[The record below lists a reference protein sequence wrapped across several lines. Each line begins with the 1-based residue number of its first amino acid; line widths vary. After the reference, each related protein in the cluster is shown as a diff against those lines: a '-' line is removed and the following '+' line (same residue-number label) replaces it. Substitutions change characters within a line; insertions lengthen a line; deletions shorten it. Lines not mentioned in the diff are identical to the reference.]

1 MGLEFID
8 PRPAAAAAVD
18 RLESRLG
25 VELPAAF
32 RSVLT
37 AVSNGGAVEPV
48 AMVSDLRVGVV
59 AVLGADRS
67 DGLDIE
73 ARIVQ
78 VGEDRLPGGLIPII
92 DAEGGNL
99 VCLSARS
106 SDFGTVWFWDH
117 ERESEGAALS
127 LLAADF
133 DEFVDE
139 LSPLDDDSPTPVEEA
154 WIDRSF
160 LAGLDGDGD

>member
-1 MGLEFID
+1 M
-8 PRPAAAAAVD
+8 
-18 RLESRLG
+18 
-25 VELPAAF
+25 
-32 RSVLT
+32 
-37 AVSNGGAVEPV
+37 VSN
-48 AMVSDLRVGVV
+48 LRVGVV
-59 AVLGADRS
+59 AVLGAERS

-99 VCLSARS
+99 VCLSTRS

-133 DEFVDE
+133 DEFVGE
-139 LSPLDDDSPTPVEEA
+139 LSPLDDDSPVPVEEA
-154 WIDRSF
+154 WIDPSF
-160 LAGLDGDGD
+160 LAGLGDSD

>member
-1 MGLEFID
+1 MALEFID
-8 PRPAAAAAVD
+8 PRPAATAAVD

-32 RSVLT
+32 RSLLT

-59 AVLGADRS
+59 AVLGAESS

-78 VGEDRLPGGLIPII
+78 VGDDRLPAGLIPII

-99 VCLSARS
+99 VCLSTRS

-127 LLAADF
+127 LLAANF
-133 DEFVDE
+133 DQFVDE
-139 LSPLDDDSPTPVEEA
+139 LAPLDPHSPVPVEEA
-154 WIDRSF
+154 WIDSTF
-160 LAGLDGDGD
+160 VAGLDGDSD

>member
-1 MGLEFID
+1 MALKFID
-8 PRPAAAAAVD
+8 PRPAATAAVD
-18 RLESRLG
+18 RLASRLG

-32 RSVLT
+32 RSLLT

-48 AMVSDLRVGVV
+48 AMVSNLRVGVV
-59 AVLGADRS
+59 AVLGAERS

-99 VCLSARS
+99 VCLSTRS

-117 ERESEGAALS
+117 ERESEVAALS

-139 LSPLDDDSPTPVEEA
+139 LSPLDDDSPVPVEEA
-154 WIDRSF
+154 WIDPSF
-160 LAGLDGDGD
+160 IAGLGDSD